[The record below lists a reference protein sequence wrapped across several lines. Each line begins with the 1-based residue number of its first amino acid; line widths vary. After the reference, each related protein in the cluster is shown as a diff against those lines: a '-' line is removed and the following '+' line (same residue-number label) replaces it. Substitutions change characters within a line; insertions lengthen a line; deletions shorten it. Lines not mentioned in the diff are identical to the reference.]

1 MGKVKDMRGFKTGK
15 CTVLEYAGSN
25 RDKKAL

>member
-1 MGKVKDMRGFKTGK
+1 MGKVKDMRGFKAEK

-25 RDKKAL
+25 SDKKAL